1 VAIGGLVRTMPGPF
15 LTTADDEIEPLV
27 DRVLDES

>member
-1 VAIGGLVRTMPGPF
+1 MPGPF